1 MHSHLSIP
9 LVFGFSLYLSG
20 CTSTVL
26 APALQDHT
34 PTQVNEE
41 LGQNAT
47 GGDRTGQNTTGVNDQ
62 DRKGREEIAMAR
74 FTQLWSQ
81 RTQAVKSADYPIG
94 PGDVLDISVPN
105 MDELANRTVRVS
117 GEGTI
122 SLPFI
127 GVMQVTGLTEKGI
140 KEEIQHRLAEK
151 YMKDPQVNLFVHE
164 YRSRQVAV
172 IGAVNKPGLYSL
184 ASGSDTILDMI
195 ALAGGMTNEAAERI
209 QFFPAEP
216 LAPGQSASQ
225 LASLKLD
232 SAGDINSALHSGQK
246 ADLVIID
253 LRTAATKGGNEAY
266 LALPARPGDVIMV
279 PISGQVVVAGWV
291 GKPGTY
297 QITPG
302 LTVLGAVVAAG
313 GPLFPANT
321 SAVRVVSTGKDGET
335 TFVVADLEKITRGE
349 SRNIPVQEG
358 DVIEVSSSAA
368 KMIPYGAYSLIT
380 TIFRFGLN
388 TAAPVF

>member
-1 MHSHLSIP
+1 MYSPLSIP

-26 APALQDHT
+26 APALQDHS
-34 PTQVNEE
+34 PIAVNKEP
-41 LGQNAT
+41 GQNAID
-47 GGDRTGQNTTGVNDQ
+47 GERMGQNAREVNNQ
-62 DRKGREEIAMAR
+62 DKKGREETALAR
-74 FTQLWSQ
+74 FAQLRSQ
-81 RTQAVKSADYPIG
+81 RTQEVKSADYPIG

-105 MDELANRTVRVS
+105 MDELASRTVRVS

-127 GVMQVTGLTEKGI
+127 GEMQVTGLTEKGV

-209 QFFPAEP
+209 QFFPAES
-216 LAPGQSASQ
+216 LAPGQSAAQ
-225 LASLKLD
+225 FASLKSD
-232 SAGDINSALHSGQK
+232 SAGGIDSALHSGQK
-246 ADLVIID
+246 ADLVIIN
-253 LRTAATKGGNEAY
+253 LRTVTKGGNEAY

-291 GKPGTY
+291 GKPGSY
-297 QITPG
+297 PITPG

-368 KMIPYGAYSLIT
+368 KLVPYGAYSLIST
-380 TIFRFGLN
+380 MFRIGLN
-388 TAAPVF
+388 AAAPIF